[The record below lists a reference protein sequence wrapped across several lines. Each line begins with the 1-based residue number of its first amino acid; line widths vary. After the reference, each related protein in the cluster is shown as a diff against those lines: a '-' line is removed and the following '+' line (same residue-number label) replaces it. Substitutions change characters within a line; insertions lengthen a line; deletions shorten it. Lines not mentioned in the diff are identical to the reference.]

1 MEVKGELLVQ
11 GKTIVN
17 ADVDINGN
25 GLVTGTLDVT
35 DDITAGGRA
44 RFNGDILES
53 NSNAQGNWI
62 RIGTNTWAGT
72 VPNSGAIQV
81 SGGDYYFGHGT
92 DEQAFIDTKASA
104 LYFRVGGNNTD
115 ALGRIT
121 TAGLFIFEGQQINS
135 SNTQDSTTL
144 GEGAIVTLGGASF
157 AKNVNIGGDTVISG
171 NLTVTGNTFATEVET
186 VLVNDNNLYLNN
198 GYTTVSAQAG
208 GLTVNF
214 LPTVTAD
221 TVAIGGFTA
230 GIVSTS
236 NPNVITTGSATFAV
250 GDIIQI
256 DSANTQSNN
265 GLFEVLLHTGTTL
278 EIRGIGITGTSENF
292 TQNQFVTDT
301 TVAGG
306 ITKVNVSVME
316 SGTDG
321 YWQLGFGST
330 TGITFQKLATRED
343 TPIDTGIAYWD
354 SATSKFLTNIDLT
367 WDGSIFNVS
376 GKSTLQENLEVYGT
390 SQGETSGL
398 FRQTHDATAGTGAQ
412 NSWSQDLIGFTFNS
426 ISDATTYYHKL
437 AEVSG
442 GGSGS
447 GSIQIKGLLAGVAL
461 SRNVIDIYI
470 WARGGLSVTGIIY
483 GENNYTKGDIVIY
496 SVGDDFNVYLK
507 TNGTFSENNLD
518 IKVNG
523 GTGGQTKIDLV
534 AKTSSTPSGTLSF
547 TLSTDFTG
555 TVH

>member
-186 VLVNDNNLYLNN
+186 VLVNDNNLL
-198 GYTTVSAQAG
+198 
-208 GLTVNF
+208 
-214 LPTVTAD
+214 
-221 TVAIGGFTA
+221 
-230 GIVSTS
+230 
-236 NPNVITTGSATFAV
+236 GSAIFHV
-250 GDIIQI
+250 KSKSSKIIK
-256 DSANTQSNN
+256 NN
-265 GLFEVLLHTGTTL
+265 KGKN
-278 EIRGIGITGTSENF
+278 S
-292 TQNQFVTDT
+292 
-301 TVAGG
+301 
-306 ITKVNVSVME
+306 KV
-316 SGTDG
+316 
-321 YWQLGFGST
+321 
-330 TGITFQKLATRED
+330 
-343 TPIDTGIAYWD
+343 
-354 SATSKFLTNIDLT
+354 
-367 WDGSIFNVS
+367 
-376 GKSTLQENLEVYGT
+376 
-390 SQGETSGL
+390 
-398 FRQTHDATAGTGAQ
+398 
-412 NSWSQDLIGFTFNS
+412 
-426 ISDATTYYHKL
+426 
-437 AEVSG
+437 
-442 GGSGS
+442 
-447 GSIQIKGLLAGVAL
+447 
-461 SRNVIDIYI
+461 
-470 WARGGLSVTGIIY
+470 
-483 GENNYTKGDIVIY
+483 
-496 SVGDDFNVYLK
+496 
-507 TNGTFSENNLD
+507 
-518 IKVNG
+518 KV
-523 GTGGQTKIDLV
+523 
-534 AKTSSTPSGTLSF
+534 
-547 TLSTDFTG
+547 
-555 TVH
+555 